1 MGEMVFFF
9 LCAKVIASDISDA
22 MVAEAASRANA
33 LGLSDSTSFAASDLE
48 ALSGSYD
55 TVTCIDVMIH
65 YPTDKMVGLVDKLCA
80 LSKDKIYVSF
90 APKTPQLAV
99 LKKVGSLFPG
109 PSKATRAYLHKEED
123 VVAAL
128 AKNGFKVD
136 RSHLTSQNF
145 YFSLL
150 LEATA
155 TACGGCR
162 TS

>member
-65 YPTDKMVGLVDKLCA
+65 YPTEKMA
-80 LSKDKIYVSF
+80 EMVSHTR
-90 APKTPQLAV
+90 KTPRY
-99 LKKVGSLFPG
+99 P
-109 PSKATRAYLHKEED
+109 PCYPPCYYPAYLPC
-123 VVAAL
+123 
-128 AKNGFKVD
+128 
-136 RSHLTSQNF
+136 
-145 YFSLL
+145 Y
-150 LEATA
+150 
-155 TACGGCR
+155 
-162 TS
+162 